1 MSLYMLPLA
10 IGPWQIVLI
19 VVIVLLLFGGKKIPE
34 LMRGLGSGI
43 KEFKDASKED
53 EKLVRFI
60 ACGRLVKQKG
70 FDRLIPLL
78 AQFDTPYQWR
88 LDIIGEGPER
98 ERLELLI
105 QQLGLQNNVF
115 LQGLILSPYDYFA
128 GADCFLMPSRYEGLP
143 NVVLEALA
151 CGTPVIAT
159 SESGGI
165 NEIANDCVN
174 GAVKV
179 VHDMTDFITEMT
191 KIVPASKQDIAPSL
205 VGECY
210 QKETVSQFFEGLLRS
225 YFTLG
230 KNVT

>member
-1 MSLYMLPLA
+1 MVFEEFRNDLNMDLDTFLLMKNPVD
-10 IGPWQIVLI
+10 IDRIRGGVNVFWGPN
-19 VVIVLLLFGGKKIPE
+19 G
-34 LMRGLGSGI
+34 
-43 KEFKDASKED
+43 D
-53 EKLVRFI
+53 EQLVRFI
-60 ACGRLVKQKG
+60 SCGRLVKQKG
-70 FDRLIPLL
+70 FDRLISQL
-78 AQFDTPYQWR
+78 AEFNIPYQWR

-98 ERLELLI
+98 ERLEILI
-105 QQLGLQNNVF
+105 EQMGLKHRVF
-115 LQGLILSPYDYFA
+115 LQGLILPPYGYFA

-179 VHDMTDFITEMT
+179 VPDMTNFITEMT
-191 KIVPASKQDIAPSL
+191 KIVPASKRDIAPSL

-210 QKETVSQFFEGLLRS
+210 QKETVSQFFEGLLGS